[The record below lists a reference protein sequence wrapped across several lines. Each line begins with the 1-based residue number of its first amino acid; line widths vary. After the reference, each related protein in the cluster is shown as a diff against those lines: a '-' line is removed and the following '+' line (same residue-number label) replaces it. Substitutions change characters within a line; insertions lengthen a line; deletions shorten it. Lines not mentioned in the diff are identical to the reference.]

1 MNDTLNLLLL
11 PLLASAVFAYLATP
25 IVIKY
30 AAKLG
35 LIDDPK
41 KKKHPKVIHTYPVP
55 RGGGIAIFIAV
66 FLTISIFLPIDKHIR
81 GILAGATVIAVL
93 GYFDDKHDLN
103 PYLRLLVGLFAASIP
118 IAAGIG
124 ISFASLP
131 HSIFLYIPGVET
143 LLVPDTAGG
152 IIDLS
157 FPRFTFE
164 FLNETRSI
172 WIISDLFALF
182 WIVALMNFVNIG
194 ASGVDGQLSGTA
206 VVAALTIAILSLQFS
221 ADITQWPVIIL
232 AGITAGA
239 FLGFLPWHVYPQKIM
254 PGYGGAALAG
264 YLLAVLSILST
275 TKVGTLLIVLA
286 IPLVDTGYSII
297 RRIASGKSPV
307 WGDRGHLHHKLLD
320 AGLSKKQ
327 VAYFYWLVTAAL
339 GVLALN
345 LNAESKLYTIVGIVI
360 FMGGLLLWL
369 TYRPGRK
376 VQKNRG

>member
-1 MNDTLNLLLL
+1 MNNTLNLLLL

-131 HSIFLYIPGVET
+131 HSIFLNIPGVET
-143 LLVPDTAGG
+143 LLVPGTAGG

-164 FLNETRSI
+164 FLSETRSI
-172 WIISDLFALF
+172 WLISDLFALF

-297 RRIASGKSPV
+297 RRVASGKSPV

-376 VQKNRG
+376 VQKNRS

>member
-1 MNDTLNLLLL
+1 MNNTLNLLLL

-131 HSIFLYIPGVET
+131 HSIFLNIPGVET
-143 LLVPDTAGG
+143 LLVPGTAGG

-164 FLNETRSI
+164 FLSETRSI
-172 WIISDLFALF
+172 WLISDLFALF

-297 RRIASGKSPV
+297 RRVASGKSPV